1 MTSSPVASIQT
12 HFGTLKD
19 PRIDRTKRHLL
30 LDIMVLAL
38 CAIMCGADTWV
49 DVEAFGIA
57 KLKWF
62 RRFLPL
68 PHGIPSHDT
77 FGDVFARI
85 DPTEFEACFL
95 RWVQSAMDITEGQ
108 VVAVDGKTLRRSHDH
123 RRGKAAIHMV
133 SAWARENR
141 LVLGQVKVDDKSNEI
156 TAIPALLQTLELA
169 GCIVT
174 IDAIGTQTDIAQTI
188 VAQDADYN
196 LAVKQ
201 NQGQLYEDLEATF
214 HGMEQEPCRT
224 TVHDYTK
231 TVNKG
236 HGRLETRECWT
247 ISHPDY
253 LRALRT
259 GKVWASLQTL
269 VMVRATRQVG
279 DDTTVKTH
287 YYISSL
293 KTTAAKHLAIVR
305 GHWSVENDLHWTLD
319 IAFREDD
326 CRVRVSHGDENLAIL
341 RHVALNLLKQEK
353 TAKVGIKAKRL
364 KAAWDEDY
372 MLRVLAAA

>member
-1 MTSSPVASIQT
+1 MTTSPVASIQA

-19 PRIDRTKRHLL
+19 PRIDRTKHHLL
-30 LDIMVLAL
+30 LDILVLAL
-38 CAIMCGADTWV
+38 CAVLCGADTWV

-62 RRFLPL
+62 RQFLPL
-68 PHGIPSHDT
+68 PNGIPSHDT
-77 FGDVFARI
+77 FGDVFARL
-85 DPTEFEACFL
+85 DPKEFEACFL
-95 RWVQSAMDITEGQ
+95 RWVQSAMDVTQGQ
-108 VVAVDGKTLRRSHDH
+108 VVAVDGKTLRRSHDQ
-123 RRGKAAIHMV
+123 RLGKAAIHMV

-156 TAIPALLQTLELA
+156 TAIPALLQVLDLA

-174 IDAIGTQTDIAQTI
+174 IDAIGTQTAVAETVIAKK
-188 VAQDADYN
+188 ADYN
-196 LAVKQ
+196 LAVKK

-253 LRALRT
+253 IRALRT
-259 GKVWASLQTL
+259 GKTWVGLQTL
-269 VMVRATRQVG
+269 VMVRATRQIG
-279 DDTTVKTH
+279 DETTVKTR
-287 YYISSL
+287 YYISSR
-293 KTTAAKHLAIVR
+293 KATAAQHLAIVR

-326 CRVRVSHGDENLAIL
+326 CRVRVGHGDENLAIL

-353 TAKVGIKAKRL
+353 TARGGIKAKRL
-364 KAAWDEDY
+364 QAAWDEDY

>member
-1 MTSSPVASIQT
+1 MTPSPVASIQT

-19 PRIDRTKRHLL
+19 PRIDRTKQHLL
-30 LDIMVLAL
+30 LDILVMAL

-68 PHGIPSHDT
+68 PNGIPSHDT

-85 DPTEFEACFL
+85 DPAEFEACFL
-95 RWVQSAMDITEGQ
+95 RWVQSAMDVTDGQ

-133 SAWARENR
+133 SAWAQQNR
-141 LVLGQVKVDDKSNEI
+141 LVLGQLKVDDKSNEI
-156 TAIPALLQTLELA
+156 TAIPALLQVLEIA

-174 IDAIGTQTDIAQTI
+174 IDAIGTQTEVAQTI
-188 VAQDADYN
+188 IAKDADYN
-196 LAVKQ
+196 LAVKK

-214 HGMEQEPCRT
+214 AGMEHEPERT
-224 TVHDYTK
+224 PVHDYTK

-236 HGRLETRECWT
+236 HGRLEIRECWT

-253 LRALRT
+253 IRALRT
-259 GKVWASLQTL
+259 GHAWAGLQTL

-279 DDTTVKTH
+279 DETTIKTR
-287 YYISSL
+287 YYISSRQ
-293 KTTAAKHLAIVR
+293 TTAAKHLAIVR

-319 IAFREDD
+319 IAFREDE
-326 CRVRVSHGDENLAIL
+326 CRVRVGHGDENFAIA
-341 RHVALNLLKQEK
+341 RHVVLNLLKQEK

>member
-1 MTSSPVASIQT
+1 MTTSPVASIQT
-12 HFGTLKD
+12 QFGTLKD

-30 LDIMVLAL
+30 LDILVLAL

-49 DVEAFGIA
+49 EVEAFGIA

-62 RRFLPL
+62 RQFLPL
-68 PHGIPSHDT
+68 PNGIPSHDT
-77 FGDVFARI
+77 FGDVFARL
-85 DPTEFEACFL
+85 DPQEFEACFL
-95 RWVQSAMDITEGQ
+95 RWVQSAMEVTQGQ
-108 VVAVDGKTLRRSHDH
+108 VVAVDGKTLRRSHDQ
-123 RRGKAAIHMV
+123 RLGKAAIHMV
-133 SAWARENR
+133 SAWARDSR

-156 TAIPALLQTLELA
+156 TAIPALLQVLELA

-174 IDAIGTQTDIAQTI
+174 LDAMGTQTEIAQTV
-188 VAQDADYN
+188 VAKAADYN
-196 LAVKQ
+196 LAVKK

-214 HGMEQEPCRT
+214 TGLEQEPYRT

-253 LRALRT
+253 VRALRT
-259 GKVWASLQTL
+259 GQAWVGLQTL

-279 DDTTVKTH
+279 EETTVKTR

-326 CRVRVSHGDENLAIL
+326 CRVRVGHGDENFALL

-353 TAKVGIKAKRL
+353 TARGGIKAKRL
-364 KAAWDEDY
+364 QAAWDEDY

>member
-1 MTSSPVASIQT
+1 MPSSPVASIQA
-12 HFGTLKD
+12 HFGSLKD

-30 LDIMVLAL
+30 LDILVLAL
-38 CAIMCGADTWV
+38 CAILCGADSWV
-49 DVEAFGIA
+49 EVEDFGIA

-68 PHGIPSHDT
+68 PNGIPSHDT
-77 FGDVFARI
+77 FGDVFARLE
-85 DPTEFEACFL
+85 PQEFEACFL
-95 RWVQSAMDITEGQ
+95 RWVQSTMEVTQGQ
-108 VVAVDGKTLRRSHDH
+108 VVAVDGKTLRRSHDK
-123 RRGKAAIHMV
+123 RAGKAAIHMV
-133 SAWARENR
+133 SAWARDNR

-156 TAIPALLQTLELA
+156 TAIPALLQVLELA

-174 IDAIGTQTDIAQTI
+174 LDAMGTQTDIAQTVI
-188 VAQDADYN
+188 DKEADYN
-196 LAVKQ
+196 LAVKE

-214 HGMEQEPCRT
+214 QGMEAEPFRT
-224 TVHDYTK
+224 NVHDYTK

-247 ISHPDY
+247 IAHPDY

-259 GKVWASLQTL
+259 GQAWAGLQTL
-269 VMVRATRQVG
+269 IMVRATRQVG
-279 DDTTVKTH
+279 TEITATTR

-293 KTTAAKHLAIVR
+293 KATAAKHLAIVR

-326 CRVRVSHGDENLAIL
+326 CRVRVGHGDENLAIL

-353 TAKVGIKAKRL
+353 TARVGIKAKRL
-364 KAAWDEDY
+364 KAAWDEEY
-372 MLRVLAAA
+372 MLRVLAAV